1 MLAVGERIN
10 TSRKNILE
18 AVKNEDAHFIQ
29 EEVTRQVKAGANM
42 VDINAGNLMEKEISS
57 IEWLVKIV
65 QEVVDVSLCLDSP
78 NPQAIEAGLKLH
90 RGKALVNSVTGEKE
104 RAETILPFVKKYK
117 ASVVALTMDEKGMP
131 DTSRERVEIARRL
144 LQLTKSYGIPPQDI
158 YFDPLVRP
166 IGTEARQGLAV
177 LEAIEGIMS
186 LGEGVH
192 TICGLS
198 NISFGLPNRRLLNR
212 TFLAMAVEA
221 GLDAVILD
229 PLDKHLMATLKASEA
244 LFNKDDF
251 CMKYITASREGELD
265 V

>member
-1 MLAVGERIN
+1 MFVVGERIN
-10 TSRKNILE
+10 TSRKSILE
-18 AVKNEDAHFIQ
+18 ALKNKDSCFIQ

-42 VDINAGNLMEKEISS
+42 IDINAGNLMERETSS
-57 IEWLVKIV
+57 VEWLVKIV
-65 QEVVDVSLCLDSP
+65 QEVVDTPLCLDSP
-78 NPQAIEAGLKLH
+78 NPQAIEAALKLH
-90 RGKALVNSVTGEKE
+90 RGKALVNSITGEKE
-104 RAETILPFVKKYK
+104 RAEAILPLIKKYK
-117 ASVVALTMDEKGMP
+117 ASVVALTMDERRMP
-131 DTSRERVEIARRL
+131 ETSQERMEIARRL
-144 LQLTKSYGIPPQDI
+144 LQLIKSYGIPPQDV

-212 TFLAMAVEA
+212 TFLSMSIEA

-229 PLDKHLMATLKASEA
+229 PLDKHLMASLKAAEA
-244 LFNKDDF
+244 LLNKDEF
-251 CMKYITASREGELD
+251 CMKYISASREGVLD

>member
-1 MLAVGERIN
+1 MLMVGERIN
-10 TSRKNILE
+10 TSRKSTLE
-18 AVKNEDAHFIQ
+18 AVKNKDSRFIQ
-29 EEVTRQVKAGANM
+29 EEAAGQMKAGANM
-42 VDINAGNLMEKEISS
+42 IDINAGNLMERETSS
-57 IEWLVKIV
+57 IEWLLSTV
-65 QEVVDVSLCLDSP
+65 QEVVDTPLCLDSP
-78 NPQAIEAGLKLH
+78 NPQAIEAALKLH
-90 RGKALVNSVTGEKE
+90 RGRALVNSITAEKE
-104 RAETILPFVKKYK
+104 RAEAILPLIKKYK

-131 DTSRERVEIARRL
+131 DTSQERIEIARRL
-144 LQLTKSYGIPPQDI
+144 LQLTKSYGVPPQDI

-166 IGTEARQGLAV
+166 IGTDAKQGLAV
-177 LEAIEGIMS
+177 LKAIEGIMS

-212 TFLAMAVEA
+212 TFLSMAIEA

-229 PLDKHLMATLKASEA
+229 PLDKHLMATLKAAET
-244 LFNKDDF
+244 LLNKDEF